1 VTDDDIA
8 GPLITLGGSSGSQN
22 DGQTQSFTWDIS
34 DASGLSA
41 LSVVIKQ
48 GSTTIYST
56 TSLSDASGSFNFDSS
71 HLCTPTTHPSP
82 HPPALHSPPPPP
94 QPTADP
100 SPTTTSPAR

>member
-1 VTDDDIA
+1 DRQGLGSVTSEVPAIRRVHDRSGDASTSTANQSVTVTDDDIA

-48 GSTTIYST
+48 GKIGRAACRERWYI
-56 TSLSDASGSFNFDSS
+56 SGSVISDNY
-71 HLCTPTTHPSP
+71 
-82 HPPALHSPPPPP
+82 
-94 QPTADP
+94 
-100 SPTTTSPAR
+100 